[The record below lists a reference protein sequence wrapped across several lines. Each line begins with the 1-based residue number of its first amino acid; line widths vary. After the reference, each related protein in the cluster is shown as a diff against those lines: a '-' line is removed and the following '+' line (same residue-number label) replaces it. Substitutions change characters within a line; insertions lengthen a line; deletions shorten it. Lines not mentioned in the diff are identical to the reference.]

1 MKLVIAEKPSVA
13 ISIAGVIGANKKQ
26 DGYYEGGGYLVS
38 WCYGHLV
45 EPANADAYDEKYRK
59 WAIADLP
66 ILPEPW
72 QYEVTADKKKQFKVL
87 AGLMKDKRVDSL
99 VCATDAGREG
109 ELIFRLV
116 YLQAGCKKP
125 FERLWIS
132 SMEDAAIRDGFA
144 NLKPGTEYDNL
155 FASALSRAQADW
167 IVGINASRLFSCL
180 YGASLNVGRVQSPTL
195 AMMVQRAGEI
205 QDFKKEKYYHVH
217 INPGGAD
224 ATGER
229 IKTKKEADAMQAACD
244 KKQAVLSSLATEQ
257 KTVNPPKLFDLTSLQ
272 REANRLYGYTAQQTL
287 DYAQALYEKKLL
299 TYPRT
304 DSQYLT
310 ADMADTATDVAAM
323 VYSKIPFAAKAPMQ
337 GDMGRV
343 VNDKKVSDH
352 HAIIPTASLAGA
364 DLASIPA
371 SECNILT
378 LVAARLLC
386 ATAAPHIYEAVTAVF
401 TCEGHEFKARG
412 RTVQTPGWKEIDALY
427 RATLKEKPKE
437 DKDEKD
443 GDKALPEL
451 AEGQTFDAVDAT
463 ISEHTTKPPK
473 PYTEDTL
480 LSAMERAGNEETD
493 PDAERMGLGTPATR
507 AGVIEKLVHKGFV
520 KREKKQLIPTEKGIN
535 LIRILPDTL
544 TSAKLTAEWENALT
558 EIAKGKYTAPVF
570 MAGIVE
576 LTRAIIKENPTPSDE
591 LKQLFPNPVRP
602 VVGPCP
608 RCGGDVHEG
617 KRNFYCGN
625 RECKFA
631 MWKND
636 RFFENK
642 KKALTADLAAKLLN
656 DGKAPLKG
664 FYSAK
669 TGNRYDATVVLADT
683 GQYVNY
689 KLEFP
694 PRKK

>member
-13 ISIAGVIGANKKQ
+13 ISIAGVIGADKKQ

-45 EPANADAYDEKYRK
+45 EPANADAYDERYKK

-72 QYEVTADKKKQFKVL
+72 QYEVTNDKRKQFKVL
-87 AGLMKDKRVDSL
+87 AGLMKDKRVESL

-116 YLQAGCKKP
+116 YMQAGCKKP

-155 FASALSRAQADW
+155 FASALSRAHADW
-167 IVGINASRLFSCL
+167 LVGINASRLFSCL

-195 AMMVQRAGEI
+195 AMMVERAGQI

-217 INPGGAD
+217 INPAGAD

-229 IKTKKEADAMQAACD
+229 VKTKKEADAMQAACD
-244 KKQAVLSSLATEQ
+244 KQQAVLSSLATEQ

-287 DYAQALYEKKLL
+287 DYAQALYEKKLI

-323 VYSKIPFAAKAPMQ
+323 VYSTIPFAAKAPMQ
-337 GDMGRV
+337 GDAARV

-352 HAIIPTASLAGA
+352 HAIIPTAQLAA
-364 DLASIPA
+364 IDLAALPA

-386 ATAAPHIYEAVTAVF
+386 ATGIPHIYEAVTAVF
-401 TCEGHEFKARG
+401 TCAGNEFKAKG
-412 RTVQTPGWKEIDALY
+412 KTILTPGWKEVEQLY

-437 DKDEKD
+437 DKDG
-443 GDKALPEL
+443 GDEKALPEL
-451 AEGQTFDAVDAT
+451 AEGQTFDGVDAT
-463 ISEHTTKPPK
+463 VSEHTTKPPK

-480 LSAMERAGNEETD
+480 LSAMERAGNEDTD

-507 AGVIEKLVHKGFV
+507 AGVIEKLVNKGFV
-520 KREKKQLIPTEKGIN
+520 KREKKQLIPTEKGVN
-535 LIRILPDTL
+535 LIRVLPDTL
-544 TSAKLTAEWENALT
+544 TSPKLTAEWENALT

-576 LTRAIIKENPTPSDE
+576 LTRTIIKENPAPSDE
-591 LKQLFPNPVRP
+591 LKALFATSRP
-602 VVGPCP
+602 AIGTCP
-608 RCGGDVHEG
+608 RCGGDVYEG

-625 RECKFA
+625 RECQFA

-642 KKALTADLAAKLLN
+642 KKSLTATIAAQLLK
-656 DGKAPLKG
+656 DGKAPVSG
-664 FYSAK
+664 FYSEK
-669 TGNRYDATVVLADT
+669 TGNKYDAIVVLADT
-683 GQYVNY
+683 GEKYVNY

-694 PRKK
+694 PKKKG